1 MIAAVASVGGPAGH
15 AHPDVG
21 PHVPHAVRVSAYSG
35 NVPGMTSAASLP
47 AEDLSSVLTPYL
59 PLIGAVRKGAAIVAE
74 RTQLV
79 EAAVDVWRRPGFD
92 TFLCQPRL
100 GFEPFD
106 YQWQTAQT
114 VLRRMRGRAILADEV
129 GLGKTIEAGLVLSE
143 LRMRRLADRALVIVP
158 AGLAEQWRE
167 ELERKFALPTVM
179 AGQAELDA
187 GGDRPVVIASLA
199 AARRDPLRSVL
210 TRRPWDVIVADE
222 AHRLRNPRSASGR
235 LGRALSARYLLL
247 LTATPVENRL
257 QDLYELVNLVAP
269 GLLGTPAQFRA
280 RHGPGELDAPRNV
293 AELRARTREVMIR
306 HRRSEVSVLL
316 PPRLAE
322 TVHVTPSAEESALYA
337 EIAARV
343 RREARDAPPSRRL
356 TLRSL
361 ARLAGS
367 SPAAVAPTLVKAGW
381 EDLGRRAARIASMSK
396 VAELAARLRGATGE
410 KVLVFTAFRQTL
422 DALTAELGRLGIPAA
437 VYHGSLARGDKEKAI
452 SAFRDEVDVLLS
464 TESAGEGRNLQFC
477 HRMVNVD
484 LPWNPMQIEQRL
496 GRLHRVGQT
505 RDVLLTN
512 LVARGTIEQRILH
525 VLEAKI
531 NLFELVVGELDMI
544 LGRID
549 DDFDFEVSVF
559 DAYVASRDDAEFAGR
574 LEEIGEGL
582 ARARTEY
589 LRDRSFADELIGQ
602 G

>member
-1 MIAAVASVGGPAGH
+1 VTPPLAAVSKAIRQSADAQTVRFIVRAGQ
-15 AHPDVG
+15 AD
-21 PHVPHAVRVSAYSG
+21 SDNLAY
-35 NVPGMTSAASLP
+35 MTSAASLP
-47 AEDLSSVLTPYL
+47 AEELSPVLAPYL
-59 PLIGAVRKGAAIVAE
+59 SLLGALRRGAAVDGE
-74 RTQLV
+74 RTRLV
-79 EAAVDVWRRPGFD
+79 EAAVEIWRRPGFD
-92 TFLCQPRL
+92 AFLSQPRL

-143 LRMRRLADRALVIVP
+143 LRMRSLADRVLVVVP

-167 ELERKFALPTVM
+167 ELERKFALPTTM
-179 AGQAELDA
+179 AGKAEWDA
-187 GGDRPVVIASLA
+187 GSDHPVVIASLA
-199 AARRDPLRSVL
+199 AARREPLRTVL
-210 TRRPWDVIVADE
+210 TSRPWDAIIVDE

-235 LGRALSARYLLL
+235 LARALSARYLLL

-257 QDLYELVNLVAP
+257 QDLYELVSLVAP

-280 RHGPGELDAPRNV
+280 QHGSGESAAPRNV
-293 AELRARTREVMIR
+293 AELRARTREVMVR
-306 HRRSEVSVLL
+306 HRRSEVSVIL
-316 PPRLAE
+316 PQRLAE
-322 TVHVTPSAEESALYA
+322 TVLVTPSREEAALYA
-337 EIAARV
+337 GIATRIRQEA
-343 RREARDAPPSRRL
+343 REAPRSRRL

-367 SPAAVAPTLVKAGW
+367 SPAAVAPTLVKVGW
-381 EDLGRRAARIASMSK
+381 EDLGRQAAAIASTSK
-396 VAELAARLRGATGE
+396 IAELATRLRGAVPD

-422 DALTAELGRLGIPAA
+422 NAVASELSIQGIPAA
-437 VYHGSLARGDKEKAI
+437 IYHGSLTRGDKEKAI
-452 SAFRDEVDVLLS
+452 SAFRDEVPVLLS

-477 HRMVNVD
+477 HMMVNID

-505 RDVLLTN
+505 RDVVLTN

-544 LGRID
+544 LGRVD
-549 DDFDFEVSVF
+549 DDFDFEASVF
-559 DAYVASRDDAEFAGR
+559 DAYVESRDDAEFAER
-574 LEEIGEGL
+574 LEEIGEDL

-589 LRDRSFADELIGQ
+589 LRDRSFTDELIGQ
-602 G
+602 E